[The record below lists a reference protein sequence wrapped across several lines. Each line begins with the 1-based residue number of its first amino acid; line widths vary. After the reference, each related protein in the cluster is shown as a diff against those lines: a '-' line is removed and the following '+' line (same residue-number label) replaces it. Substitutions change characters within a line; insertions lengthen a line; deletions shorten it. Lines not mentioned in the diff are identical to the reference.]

1 VQNAVDLGGHA
12 RTAFPE
18 AGAGPRATATSDAL
32 YRAAAWIAGGVGV
45 LIPVAIVAYLA
56 WNGLAAVTADFL
68 LTPPTGSSL
77 DGKGGILPAIKG
89 SLALVGLGLI
99 PALLLGIGGGVY
111 LAEFNRSQAFEHAAR
126 FCIESLAAVPG
137 LVYSLFGYALLVVA
151 LKFKISLAAGA
162 ITLGFVML
170 PLILIGTHEAL
181 RAVDP
186 ALREAAH
193 ALGVSHAYLFGR
205 VIWPVARP
213 AILTTI
219 VLAAVHALGSAA
231 PLLFTSATVFTRE
244 PLGLFQPVMALPTHL
259 YFVTSEI
266 GATAYAFGTALVLA
280 GVILTVS
287 VLALL
292 FKRRRPT

>member
-1 VQNAVDLGGHA
+1 MAVRDGL
-12 RTAFPE
+12 
-18 AGAGPRATATSDAL
+18 RATAASDVL

-45 LIPVAIVAYLA
+45 LIPVAILAYLA
-56 WNGLAAVTADFL
+56 WNGLAAVTTDFL

-111 LAEFNRSQAFEHAAR
+111 LAEFNRSQGFEHAAR

-170 PLILIGTHEAL
+170 PLLLIGTHEAL
-181 RAVDP
+181 RGVDP

-193 ALGVSHAYLFGR
+193 AL
-205 VIWPVARP
+205 
-213 AILTTI
+213 
-219 VLAAVHALGSAA
+219 
-231 PLLFTSATVFTRE
+231 
-244 PLGLFQPVMALPTHL
+244 
-259 YFVTSEI
+259 
-266 GATAYAFGTALVLA
+266 
-280 GVILTVS
+280 
-287 VLALL
+287 
-292 FKRRRPT
+292 